1 MTGEGGGGGKQVA
14 MGDSDG
20 LCEQVVDDH
29 RGSGLQF
36 GGGGQRGRRA

>member
-1 MTGEGGGGGKQVA
+1 MTGEGRGGGKQVA
-14 MGDSDG
+14 MGYGDG

-29 RGSGLQF
+29 RGSGLEF